1 MNEELLS
8 TVEREVLAWPGVE
21 KESGTFGR
29 FGITIYKVGKRQLG
43 HVHHD
48 GVADLQFPRAVHDS
62 LIAEGRAQPHRGGF
76 AAVVS
81 YAIRQPEDVAGAVEL
96 FRMSYDREK
105 VTSGS

>member
-1 MNEELLS
+1 MNDELLS
-8 TVEREVLAWPGVE
+8 SVEREVVAWPGVE
-21 KESGTFGR
+21 RESGTFGR

-43 HVHHD
+43 HIHHD
-48 GVADLQFPRAVHDS
+48 GVADLQFPRAVHDW

-96 FRMSYDREK
+96 FRMSYDRET
-105 VTSGS
+105 VTAKA